1 MALKLFGFTFL
12 KDKPVDNSRNIV
24 GLPAEDGTISYVD
37 SMSAYINM
45 DFSGASDVDLINR
58 YRIMA
63 DQAEID
69 IAIQEIVNEAIVLD
83 EEQPISLNL
92 DMLELPDEIKDEIRT
107 EFENILNLLEFNTEA
122 QNIFRKWYVDGRLHF
137 FIVVDPKTPEEGIQE
152 LRYIDPRNIRK
163 VRKETTAI
171 NDANIQYV
179 EKYQEYFVYNQ
190 TGSISPGAKFEGAHL
205 APDSIAY
212 IHSGRTD
219 AKSGL
224 ICSYLHKAIKPL
236 NMLNMMEDATV
247 IYKISRAPERR
258 IFYIDVGNLP
268 RGQASKHLEEQAAKY
283 RNKIAYDPS
292 TGEIKDEKRH
302 LSLME
307 DFWFAR
313 RDGKSTE
320 VQQLQ
325 GGNSFNDMIEQLA
338 WFSQKLYN
346 SLNVPLSRLKA
357 DNPFGG
363 IGRASEISREEYK
376 FGKFIGS
383 LRSKFVGLLLQILRV
398 QLIMKGIITVEE
410 WRDIKQ
416 KIRFRWAQ
424 DTYFSQLNDMEI
436 LRERITLLRDAT
448 EFVGKMFSMEYVAKN
463 VMNFTDDQIKEEK
476 AKMLLEAGGGVG
488 EESSGPPD
496 DTETSDDLPPSAEIP
511 LPTTFGA
518 GPNG

>member
-1 MALKLFGFTFL
+1 MALKLFGFTFV
-12 KDKPVDNSRNIV
+12 KDKKIDNSRNIV
-24 GLPAEDGTISYVD
+24 GLPNEDGTTSYVD
-37 SMSAYINM
+37 SMSTYINM
-45 DFSGASDVDLINR
+45 DFSGASEVDLINR

-69 IAIQEIVNEAIVLD
+69 TAIQEIVNEAIVLD
-83 EEQPISLNL
+83 ELEPISLNL
-92 DMLELPDEIKDEIRT
+92 DLLEFPDEVKEEIKDNFTRV
-107 EFENILNLLEFNTEA
+107 LDLLEFNREA
-122 QNIFRKWYVDGRLHF
+122 QNMFRKWYVDARLYF
-137 FIVVDPKTPEEGIQE
+137 YIVVDPAKPEEGVQE
-152 LRYIDPRNIRK
+152 LRYIDPRKMRK
-163 VRKETTAI
+163 VRKETVAI
-171 NDANIQYV
+171 NDANIQYI
-179 EKYQEYFVYNQ
+179 EKYQEYFTYDQNNMA
-190 TGSISPGAKFEGAHL
+190 TPGTKFEGVAL

-268 RGQASKHLEEQAAKY
+268 RGQATKHIEEQAAKY
-283 RNKIAYDPS
+283 RNNIAYDPV
-292 TGEIKDEKRH
+292 TGEVKDEKRH
-302 LSLME
+302 LSMME

-325 GGNSFNDMIEQLA
+325 GGNSFSDMIEQLS

-376 FGKFIGS
+376 FGKFVSS
-383 LRSKFVGLLLQILRV
+383 LRNKFVDILLQILRV
-398 QLIMKGIITVEE
+398 QLIMKGVITVDE
-410 WRDIKQ
+410 WKDVKQ

-436 LRERITLLRDAT
+436 MRERITLARDAM
-448 EFVGKMFSMEYVAKN
+448 EFAGKLYSQEYVSKN
-463 VMNFTDDQIKEEK
+463 VMYFTEDQIKEEQDK
-476 AKMLLEAGGGVG
+476 IKLESGGGVDG
-488 EESSGPPD
+488 MDPGGAD
-496 DTETSDDLPPSAEIP
+496 GVETSDDESPNNEIP